1 MSFREPQKIVYSRF
15 SVQISRR
22 IIRGKWIS
30 FEAPCGKAELKAKLS
45 FVALQAARNIQRRV

>member
-45 FVALQAARNIQRRV
+45 FV